1 MSTYT
6 FSVVIPTYNRA
17 NLIGRAIRSVL
28 SQTYSNFEI
37 IIVDDG
43 STDNTEE
50 VIQNFGDARIKYVL
64 HDINRGLN
72 NSRNTGIKNST
83 GEYVAFLDSDDEWLP
98 KKLEKQLEAFSKGD
112 REVGACYTWLNSIDE
127 DTKKEL
133 IVSPLFEGYIFE
145 DLLYSQFANPSSMVV
160 RRSCFDVVGIFDTDE
175 SFRACEDWDL
185 WLRLSRE
192 YKFAV
197 VPEVLTIWWNH
208 SCEGRLTN
216 NAAVMFQGFS
226 ILRNKHPEMKN
237 LPNTLRKVGSASLK
251 MKGYYLFERGRRYS
265 LQASRISHEEGIKL
279 GKIYLHMAVLAN
291 PLKLEYLVN
300 YIAAYL
306 LNGNYPLYSQ
316 VEDRVRKSIRKILGK
331 FKKRKSSLR
340 VLADSKAL

>member
-1 MSTYT
+1 MSTHT

-17 NLIGRAIRSVL
+17 DLIGRAIRSVL
-28 SQTYSNFEI
+28 AQTYTNFEI

-43 STDNTEE
+43 STDNTQE
-50 VIQNFGDARIKYVL
+50 VVQKFGDSRIKYVP

-98 KKLEKQLEAFSKGD
+98 KKLEKQLEAFAKGGA
-112 REVGACYTWLNSIDE
+112 EVGACYTWLNSINE

-160 RRSCFDVVGIFDTDE
+160 RRSCFDVVGVFDTDE

-237 LPNTLRKVGSASLK
+237 LPNTLRKVGSAPLK
-251 MKGYYLFERGRRYS
+251 MKGYYLYERGRRYT
-265 LQASRISHEEGIKL
+265 LQASRISHAEGIKL
-279 GKIYLHMAVLAN
+279 GKIYLRMAVLAN

-316 VEDRVRKSIRKILGK
+316 AEDRSRKAIRKILRR
-331 FKKRKSSLR
+331 FKKKNSDLR
-340 VLADSKAL
+340 FLANSKAL